1 MAAILRTY
9 LKVSAVAGLCAAM
22 AIGVACD
29 QRSGSTGASNAAA
42 ESDVATQAPA
52 KPASRTAKVT
62 IAGETFD
69 LELALDDESRF
80 RGLSGRTEI
89 ARNGGMLFVF
99 PDVSVR
105 VQGFVM
111 RDCPIP
117 IDIIYVGRDGRVV
130 SMFAMTPEAPRSDDE
145 RELSPPFSGAPRWA
159 WVNAKYEARLQQY
172 NSRYPAQYVIELAG
186 GRLKDLKVQEGD
198 LIEFDRESLK
208 KRAK

>member
-145 RELSPPFSGAPRWA
+145 RELSRAPGWA